1 MTSVVSGSRARH
13 CLLAAAVADSGI
25 VARAASDRSLPFDVP
40 RLSNTFW
47 LALATCE
54 AMARSGGRIGGEQA
68 ALVLREW
75 FDARRFPNLGADS
88 MKPLRDLAAGVHWTQ
103 SGGDDDGTRAAAVIR
118 IAPLAFV
125 LDAATEGDRVLLAD
139 VVRITSADARAI
151 DDAQAML
158 AAMRSCLDRGVVA
171 DVQALRSGT
180 LHPSL
185 AMALQCASD
194 AEDLES
200 ALVAASA
207 CDDPEHVGTMTG
219 LLLGAAGCE
228 IPSALV
234 STIPER
240 ETIDA
245 VIEPFTQLLSM
256 SVD

>member
-1 MTSVVSGSRARH
+1 MTALVSGSRARN
-13 CLLAAAVADSGI
+13 CLLAAAVADSSI
-25 VARAASDRSLPFDVP
+25 VAHAASDRSLPFEVP

-54 AMARSGGRIGGEQA
+54 AIARSGGRIGGEQA

-103 SGGDDDGTRAAAVIR
+103 SGSDDEGTRAAAVIR
-118 IAPLAFV
+118 VAPLAFV
-125 LDAATEGDRVLLAD
+125 LDAANDGERALLAD
-139 VVRITSADARAI
+139 VVRVTSVDPRVV
-151 DDAQAML
+151 DDVQVMV

-171 DVQALRSGT
+171 DVQRSGA

-185 AMALQCASD
+185 ALALQCASD

-207 CDDPEHVGTMTG
+207 CVDPEHVGTMTG
-219 LLLGAAGCE
+219 LLLGAAGCD
-228 IPSALV
+228 IPPALV
-234 STIPER
+234 LAIPER
-240 ETIDA
+240 DIVDA
-245 VIEPFTQLLSM
+245 IIEPFAQLLSAAGN
-256 SVD
+256 